1 MYGYDSRL
9 LGYPD
14 SLTTTPADSA
24 TLTPPTS
31 SSSVTNAANPL
42 SIFRMNSAFAP
53 EDHAHLSGVADANLL
68 LEQHHHQQQQQQAAK
83 FSVGSDSRTQTPPQK
98 RPREGDDSDAG
109 ESESLPRNAAA
120 SATNVSGDGM
130 GDNEVVSDKRAGRR
144 KIKIEFIED
153 KSRRHITF
161 SKRKAGIMKKA
172 YELSTLT
179 GTQVLLLVV
188 SETGLVYT
196 FTTPKLQQM
205 VTQSEGKNLI
215 QACLSAPDL
224 PGDRLG
230 MPILAESNGYIT
242 LSRHTSNAAASASAI
257 AMAEP
262 HEVQYRFIEERNHD
276 SASPATAPAV
286 NPAAASYIQY
296 SYNHNTIAQ
305 AAAASVSAGTSPVA
319 GSSGASY
326 AAGMQQY
333 QAAAVAAAAASQV
346 PGYASYPA
354 STTQSQHHSPIA
366 SAATQQQYAPQS
378 QSSASIS
385 AAAAVAA
392 ASSIPG
398 MASGLASYHH
408 QSAYT
413 HQPSHHHQG
422 HYVYH
427 QPQPHH
433 AQYSHPVH
441 YAAHHHSQPDA
452 SATPTNSSVNA
463 AAVAAAVAAGST
475 GVSYMNTGHYW
486 PHVTAAG
493 LTPPQHHQHPP
504 QPSQP
509 TPPTLLQRAG
519 YANGN

>member
-1 MYGYDSRL
+1 
-9 LGYPD
+9 
-14 SLTTTPADSA
+14 
-24 TLTPPTS
+24 
-31 SSSVTNAANPL
+31 
-42 SIFRMNSAFAP
+42 
-53 EDHAHLSGVADANLL
+53 
-68 LEQHHHQQQQQQAAK
+68 
-83 FSVGSDSRTQTPPQK
+83 
-98 RPREGDDSDAG
+98 
-109 ESESLPRNAAA
+109 
-120 SATNVSGDGM
+120 M

-230 MPILAESNGYIT
+230 MPILAESNG
-242 LSRHTSNAAASASAI
+242 
-257 AMAEP
+257 
-262 HEVQYRFIEERNHD
+262 
-276 SASPATAPAV
+276 
-286 NPAAASYIQY
+286 
-296 SYNHNTIAQ
+296 AQ

-452 SATPTNSSVNA
+452 SATPTNSYVNA
-463 AAVAAAVAAGST
+463 AA
-475 GVSYMNTGHYW
+475 
-486 PHVTAAG
+486 
-493 LTPPQHHQHPP
+493 
-504 QPSQP
+504 
-509 TPPTLLQRAG
+509 
-519 YANGN
+519 